1 MEYRGRWSASIT
13 IENRKLG
20 NKEDDWNLACGSS
33 LTTSLSGSSGLRS
46 TWYGGEGRPNLLRR
60 EFNEATSSS
69 DDSSYECSD
78 TEEEEEEEEDEG
90 RRPPCNR
97 VIMEV
102 SALTET
108 LTSNVRCS
116 DCLGQVNVLI
126 KNLCLSP
133 RIVMTCKNTECGFF
147 YNSPAPAAA
156 TLQENDENRKRTTD
170 MQ

>member
-33 LTTSLSGSSGLRS
+33 LTTSSSGSSGLRS
-46 TWYGGEGRPNLLRR
+46 TRYGGEGRPK
-60 EFNEATSSS
+60 ATSSS

-78 TEEEEEEEEDEG
+78 TEEEEEEDEG
-90 RRPPCNR
+90 KRPPCNR

-108 LTSNVRCS
+108 LTSNVHCS

-126 KNLCLSP
+126 KNLCLSSQ
-133 RIVMTCKNTECGFF
+133 IVMTCKNTECGFV
-147 YNSPAPAAA
+147 YNSSAPAAA
-156 TLQENDENRKRTTD
+156 TLQENDDDRERTMDYATFL
-170 MQ
+170 QCEKS